1 MREILKNGFSKL
13 SVDYTEDML
22 DKFELYA
29 KLLVEWNEKMNLTA
43 ITEKEEI
50 AVKHFIDCASCLTKT
65 DLSGKVIDVGT
76 GAGFPGMV
84 LKILKPDIKITLLD
98 SLNKRLLF
106 LDAVIKE
113 LGLEN
118 VTLIHARAEDGGRDK
133 KLREKFDFSV
143 SRAVANLSTLSE
155 YCLPFLKDNG
165 CFVAMKGPDAEN
177 EVNDAKGA
185 LKKLSSELVEI
196 KKADIPFTD
205 LKHCIVLI
213 KKLRQIPSA
222 YPRKAGK
229 PSKEPLK

>member
-1 MREILKNGFSKL
+1 MKEILKQGFEKL
-13 SVDYTEDML
+13 NIKVSENQIAML
-22 DKFELYA
+22 VKYGE
-29 KLLVEWNEKMNLTA
+29 LLVEWNEKINLTA
-43 ITEKEEI
+43 ITEEKDI
-50 AVKHFIDCASCLTKT
+50 AIKHFLDCATCLNAVELK
-65 DLSGKVIDVGT
+65 GKVIDVGT
-76 GAGFPGMV
+76 GAGFPGLV
-84 LKILKPDIKITLLD
+84 LKILKPEIELYLLD

-143 SRAVANLSTLSE
+143 SRAVANLATLSE

-165 CFVAMKGPDAEN
+165 HFVAMKGPDAEN
-177 EVNDAKGA
+177 EVVQAEGA
-185 LKKLSSELVEI
+185 IKKLSSELVEI

-213 KKLRQIPSA
+213 KKLRQISSA

>member
-1 MREILKNGFSKL
+1 MIEILKQGFEKL
-13 SVDYTEDML
+13 NMKVSEKQIDML
-22 DKFELYA
+22 TRYGE
-29 KLLVEWNEKMNLTA
+29 LLVEWNEKINLTA
-43 ITEKEEI
+43 ITEEREI
-50 AVKHFIDCASCLTKT
+50 AIKHFLDCATCLKAV
-65 DLSGKVIDVGT
+65 DLKGKVIDVGT
-76 GAGFPGMV
+76 GAGFPGLV
-84 LKILKPDIKITLLD
+84 LKILKPDIELYLLD

-165 CFVAMKGPDAEN
+165 TFVAMKGPDAEN
-177 EVNDAKGA
+177 EVEHAEGA
-185 LKKLSSELVEI
+185 IKKLSSELIEI
-196 KKADIPFTD
+196 KKTDIPFTD
-205 LKHCIVLI
+205 LSHCIVLI
-213 KKLRQIPSA
+213 KKLRQISSA

>member
-1 MREILKNGFSKL
+1 MKEHLKSGFEKL
-13 SVDYTEDML
+13 NIEVSEKQIDML
-22 DKFELYA
+22 VRYSQ
-29 KLLVEWNEKMNLTA
+29 LLVEWNEKINLTA
-43 ITEKEEI
+43 ITEEREI
-50 AVKHFIDCASCLTKT
+50 AIKHFLDCATCLNAV
-65 DLSGKVIDVGT
+65 DLKGKVIDVGT
-76 GAGFPGMV
+76 GAGFPGLV
-84 LKILKPDIKITLLD
+84 LKILKPEIELCLLD

-106 LDAVIKE
+106 LEAVINE

-118 VTLIHARAEDGGRDK
+118 VTLVHARAEDGGRDK

-165 CFVAMKGPDAEN
+165 MFVAMKGPDAEN
-177 EVNDAKGA
+177 EVNDAQGA

-213 KKLRQIPSA
+213 KKMRQISSV